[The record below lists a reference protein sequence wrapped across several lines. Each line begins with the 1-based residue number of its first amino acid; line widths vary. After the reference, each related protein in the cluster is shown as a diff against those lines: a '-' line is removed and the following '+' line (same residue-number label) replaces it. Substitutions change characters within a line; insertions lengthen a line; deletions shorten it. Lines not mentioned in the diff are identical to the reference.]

1 MSNWRTDINTN
12 HKYQDI
18 QLLNLH
24 KETIENLVKLTDDEF
39 FSIMDVT
46 KSSSIYKENFGIFIS
61 TLQKNG
67 GLELIQK
74 FALDIKQAPDKIKV
88 YDDYNIKYIIPL
100 ARELIKISNPTPK
113 LKVIE
118 QLTDKELY
126 FFSKYTFVSGN
137 KSVLDDDK
145 YEKLILS
152 GDLKKFINDKL
163 INIPDTSVIN
173 STYMDDNI
181 KLYESSPS
189 SPSSSS
195 SSSSPPWY
203 KNTTYIIIISAIS
216 IIICFFLLLLVMLS
230 LKK

>member
-1 MSNWRTDINTN
+1 MSNWRTEINTN

-18 QLLNLH
+18 QLN

-126 FFSKYTFVSGN
+126 FFSKYTFVSGGN

-163 INIPDTSVIN
+163 INISDTSVIN
-173 STYMDDNI
+173 SKYIDDNI
-181 KLYESSPS
+181 KLYESSSPS
-189 SPSSSS
+189 SP
-195 SSSSPPWY
+195 PLY
-203 KNTTYIIIISAIS
+203 KNTTYIIIIS

>member
-24 KETIENLVKLTDDEF
+24 KETKENLVKLTDDEF

-100 ARELIKISNPTPK
+100 ARELIKISIPTPK

-126 FFSKYTFVSGN
+126 FFSKYTFFSGGN

-181 KLYESSPS
+181 KLYESS
-189 SPSSSS
+189 SS